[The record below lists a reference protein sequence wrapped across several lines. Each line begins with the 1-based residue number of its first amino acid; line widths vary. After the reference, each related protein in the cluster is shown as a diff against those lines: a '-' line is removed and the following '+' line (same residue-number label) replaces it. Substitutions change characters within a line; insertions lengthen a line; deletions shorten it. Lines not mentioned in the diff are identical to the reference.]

1 MAGTLATWTGRLG
14 DAWHA
19 LRGPA
24 DGPRVAVSSVPKA
37 GTHLLISSLKQVPG
51 VRVLPELVLGKVGAE
66 GTIRRLARVA
76 PRQVLV
82 GHIVYDPRIAAALDA
97 HGIRLVLM
105 IRDPRDV
112 VVSLAKYIPRAHVGH
127 RYHDYFTRVLST
139 DDQRIMACIR
149 GVGGEHARDGRPQPD
164 IGTLFR
170 AYLAWTERH
179 AAHVC
184 RFEDLVG
191 PHGGGSERAQ
201 LEALQA
207 LANWAGYGLAE
218 GEVAAI
224 ARATFSKD
232 SLTFRK
238 GEIGDFRNHFTPEH
252 EAAFRELAGDLLER
266 LGYAA

>member
-1 MAGTLATWTGRLG
+1 MAGTLATWTGRVG

-19 LRGPA
+19 LRAPA

-37 GTHLLISSLKQVPG
+37 GTHLLISALRRVPG
-51 VRVLPELVLGKVGAE
+51 VRVIPELVLGKVGVE
-66 GTIRRLARVA
+66 GTLRRLERVA
-76 PRQVLV
+76 PYQVLV
-82 GHIVYDPRIAAALDA
+82 GHIVYEPRVAAALDA
-97 HGIRLVLM
+97 RGIRLVLM

-127 RYHDYFTRVLST
+127 RFHDYFTRVLTS
-139 DDQRIMACIR
+139 DHDRIMACIR
-149 GVGGEHARDGRPQPD
+149 GVGGEHAEDGRAQPD

-170 AYLAWTERH
+170 SYLAWTEHH
-179 AAHVC
+179 AVHTC

-201 LEALQA
+201 LEALQR
-207 LANWAGYGLAE
+207 LAAWLGYGLRDD
-218 GEVAAI
+218 EVAAI

-238 GEIGDFRNHFTPEH
+238 GEIGDFRNHFAPEH
-252 EAAFRELAGDLLER
+252 EAAFREVAGDLLGR